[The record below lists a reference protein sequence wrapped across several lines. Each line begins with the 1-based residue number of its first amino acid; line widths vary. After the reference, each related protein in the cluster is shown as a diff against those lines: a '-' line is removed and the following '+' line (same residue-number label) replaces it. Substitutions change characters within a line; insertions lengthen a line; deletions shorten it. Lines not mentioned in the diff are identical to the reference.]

1 MAKVKR
7 FLFGLG
13 IVIYSL
19 ILMLPSMA
27 FAEEVYTEST
37 IEVIA
42 VDEETVTLYA
52 DQADADGESVQSS
65 DITVY
70 SSSVVYDQGT
80 ISSTYVD
87 IAKGLVKYVYLL
99 VKIMSLLGLVSMSIF
114 LLLVILKQDFQALLK
129 YGKLLLVATIP
140 TIALLIIPIL
150 PFLFLSVMV

>member
-52 DQADADGESVQSS
+52 DQADADGRNRAVLR
-65 DITVY
+65 Y
-70 SSSVVYDQGT
+70 YR
-80 ISSTYVD
+80 
-87 IAKGLVKYVYLL
+87 L
-99 VKIMSLLGLVSMSIF
+99 
-114 LLLVILKQDFQALLK
+114 
-129 YGKLLLVATIP
+129 
-140 TIALLIIPIL
+140 
-150 PFLFLSVMV
+150 

>member
-42 VDEETVTLYA
+42 VDEETVRLRSHLAQLDTMLT
-52 DQADADGESVQSS
+52 DGGAIGRKL
-65 DITVY
+65 D
-70 SSSVVYDQGT
+70 
-80 ISSTYVD
+80 
-87 IAKGLVKYVYLL
+87 
-99 VKIMSLLGLVSMSIF
+99 F
-114 LLLVILKQDFQALLK
+114 LLQELNREANTIGSKGNDIEQARTVVVIKAELEKIREQTQN
-129 YGKLLLVATIP
+129 IE
-140 TIALLIIPIL
+140 
-150 PFLFLSVMV
+150 